1 MMQAKATKIKSKNL
15 EQLQDNLDTNMIIHW
30 KHILS

>member
-1 MMQAKATKIKSKNL
+1 MMKAKATEIKSKNL
-15 EQLQDNLDTNMIIHW
+15 EQLQDNLDTNMIIRW